1 LDETPRETIEELL
14 KYPNVVGVSRRLRN
28 KIVGG
33 RETPL
38 PSIRVYVSRKMP
50 VRELKPSHVVP
61 KVVADIPTDVVEI
74 GEIKALGLTPK
85 NPSKLQRVRPVVFG
99 VSIGNAAVTAGTNGW
114 LYKQGSKE
122 YFGSNAHVFTPNASM
137 KPSQVEPLEI
147 LQPGPYDKGGENDVV
162 ALYAWHERVKPMH
175 DESECSVSRFIAGAL
190 NAVYKALGRKTRFK
204 PIVPLAFNHVD
215 FALAEPTV
223 EYEAKIIDMDTA
235 GKKLVGHIFGGS
247 DKAGVF
253 FKLKYV
259 LEKGITPVGVE
270 YDNGDLPV
278 GAVVEKSGRTTCHSS
293 AKVIDDSVVLT
304 VNYID
309 FLAVFEDV
317 VLTENPGGSFVQGGD
332 SGSAVWL
339 QAS

>member
-1 LDETPRETIEELL
+1 LGETPREAIEELL

-74 GEIKALGLTPK
+74 GEIKALGVEAK

-99 VSIGNAAVTAGTNGW
+99 VSIGNIAITAGTNGW
-114 LYKQGSKE
+114 LYKWNGRE
-122 YFGSNAHVFTPNASM
+122 YFGSNAHVFTPNASLDP
-137 KPSQVEPLEI
+137 KKVTPKEI
-147 LQPGPYDKGGENDVV
+147 VQPGPYDGGREGDAV
-162 ALYAWHERVKPMH
+162 ALYAWHERIKPMH

-190 NAVYKALGRKTRFK
+190 NAVYRALGRRTRFK
-204 PIVPLAFNHVD
+204 PVVPLAFNHVD
-215 FALAEPTV
+215 FALAKPIV
-223 EYEAKIIDMDTA
+223 EYEAKVIDMDTA

-247 DKAGVF
+247 DQAGVF

-278 GAVVEKSGRTTCHSS
+278 GAVVEKSGRTTCRSS
-293 AKVIDDSVVLT
+293 AKVIDDSAVLT

-309 FLAVFEDV
+309 FIAVFEDV

-339 QAS
+339 PVS